1 MTMKATTT
9 PFLLVMALLVL
20 LSSVFFTVAG
30 QHQMAV
36 NNPHLQTAVNN
47 PRHDGWPEEPD
58 APVVQ
63 ARRVHLLRRVL
74 CGGAR

>member
-47 PRHDGWPEEPD
+47 PRHDG
-58 APVVQ
+58 
-63 ARRVHLLRRVL
+63 
-74 CGGAR
+74 

>member
-36 NNPHLQTAVNN
+36 NNPHLQMAVNN
-47 PRHDGWPEEPD
+47 LRHDG
-58 APVVQ
+58 
-63 ARRVHLLRRVL
+63 
-74 CGGAR
+74 